1 MQNETSWTLVHDQL
15 TFTKPENPSLLA
27 NIPEGENAETNI
39 VTYNDYIDILHP
51 SVKLEDGSND
61 PVVEETRLRLRQNFA
76 KPGGPGAKFKNQQ
89 EKLFKCLSLPKGAK
103 EELGITGDEGLQVDD
118 EDEEEVKKDAND
130 EEDDIDPAQLAE
142 MERKKHEKKMNAI
155 LFGEGKYYLIP
166 SFFRMIMFL
175 KKKKEEFSIVFN
187 SFGSELDNVVYEFNK
202 FCSGEHPCFN
212 GRNNTPLVKIDG
224 SKNQKDMRFRDPS

>member
-1 MQNETSWTLVHDQL
+1 
-15 TFTKPENPSLLA
+15 
-27 NIPEGENAETNI
+27 
-39 VTYNDYIDILHP
+39 
-51 SVKLEDGSND
+51 
-61 PVVEETRLRLRQNFA
+61 
-76 KPGGPGAKFKNQQ
+76 
-89 EKLFKCLSLPKGAK
+89 
-103 EELGITGDEGLQVDD
+103 
-118 EDEEEVKKDAND
+118 
-130 EEDDIDPAQLAE
+130 
-142 MERKKHEKKMNAI
+142 MERKKYEKKMNAI